1 MSRIVESSS
10 FDFSWSQIYTSLAWH
25 LLNLCKSYHWKLNV
39 CPDWDWRI
47 LAEESSWQTSEV
59 GPSTQRGCTASD
71 GLCIWAPNQPTPCE
85 NWHPG
90 FLSSPLEG
98 KTPLE
103 VDPEDVTSLQA
114 WLAKPVFGKI
124 LSWSNCTGNPL
135 DETGASSTCTA
146 QPCQVDTSL
155 LPRRSHQDL

>member
-71 GLCIWAPNQPTPCE
+71 ACASGPQISPRPAKTGILAFYLLRWRANSAGSGSWRRHQPPGMTCKTGLWKDPLLVKLHWQPVGRNWSKLNMHSPALPGRHQPFATP
-85 NWHPG
+85 
-90 FLSSPLEG
+90 
-98 KTPLE
+98 
-103 VDPEDVTSLQA
+103 
-114 WLAKPVFGKI
+114 
-124 LSWSNCTGNPL
+124 
-135 DETGASSTCTA
+135 
-146 QPCQVDTSL
+146 
-155 LPRRSHQDL
+155 